1 MIENIFTVFVI
12 HVINDTL
19 LHVGYAEP
27 HLPGKPDTR
36 RRFSATTVLR
46 RKSSDGVIEQVRQQ
60 CDIRFWLEPMARV
73 DVTVTSAITER
84 FMKELLVE
92 ENFGKGE

>member
-1 MIENIFTVFVI
+1 MIVFVI

-27 HLPGKPDTR
+27 PLPGKPDTR